1 MGCSGLV
8 PWLRQIGVWI
18 AAVAAFLGPWG
29 VFVIAFSDSALIP
42 MPQGVDALLLAQA
55 IASPDIAYLAAGLGI
70 LGSTM
75 GSVVLYLIGR
85 RAGQTFLAKRIS
97 ETGIRRLSELMG
109 RWGAALVIPV
119 AMVPLPLPMKPVVLS
134 AGVFQMPLVS
144 FCLAVAVARFVR
156 YYGIVFFAR
165 RYGESAL
172 ELLTANWYV
181 ALIACALFV
190 ALFVAV
196 HRLSSRWLGAAGK
209 TSP

>member
-1 MGCSGLV
+1 MGCPALV

-29 VFVIAFSDSALIP
+29 VFVIAFADSALIP

-55 IASPDIAYLAAGLGI
+55 IASPEIAYLAAGLGV

-75 GSVVLYLIGR
+75 GSTVLYFIGR
-85 RAGQTFLAKRIS
+85 RAGQAFLAKRIS
-97 ETGIRRLSELMG
+97 ETGVGRLSGLMG
-109 RWGAALVIPV
+109 QWGAAVLIPV
-119 AMVPLPLPMKPVVLS
+119 VLIPLPLPMKPVVLS
-134 AGVFQMPLVS
+134 AGVFQMPLAS

-190 ALFVAV
+190 ALFVGV
-196 HRLSSRWLGAAGK
+196 HRLSSRWLRAAGK
-209 TSP
+209 ISA